1 MNVRRGHFSGFI
13 EGRRRFLVSS
23 ANSSSSSANSSP
35 HGSGGS
41 KWEIGRGRVGGGVR
55 GAVRKMGSA
64 GVGAASTIERNFRG
78 SGLVFPPPSLST
90 SMALLIVTSLTPHLP
105 GLTQRPSHSSSTF
118 RGSRPLSFDDQRVS
132 WAQCLLKTSMSFRH
146 TRCAQRPQG
155 HMRSHAP
162 SEPLI
167 HLFTPIL
174 AVTDCSGSD
183 LLARTRISSRQHHH
197 PG

>member
-1 MNVRRGHFSGFI
+1 MGDRQGSCWGMSEGGRQENGFCRGWCRVDDRTELQSL
-13 EGRRRFLVSS
+13 RFGLPSS
-23 ANSSSSSANSSP
+23 
-35 HGSGGS
+35 
-41 KWEIGRGRVGGGVR
+41 
-55 GAVRKMGSA
+55 
-64 GVGAASTIERNFRG
+64 
-78 SGLVFPPPSLST
+78 PSLST

-155 HMRSHAP
+155 HMRSHTP

-167 HLFTPIL
+167 HPFTPIL
-174 AVTDCSGSD
+174 AVRRCHG
-183 LLARTRISSRQHHH
+183 LFRF
-197 PG
+197 